1 MELDRLLPVEL
12 PYELGRGDLA
22 GVELV
27 LRVLEDAQPGRVL
40 RLVEPRPDLL
50 GDLELVHL
58 VHERGYYG
66 TGRVV
71 ALELLEV
78 GEFDEGRG
86 GHVRLDLLEDGQG
99 LADVGEALV
108 VVVAVPLLRRD
119 AGAEEG
125 DCLLEVGVCC
135 LFSFAVPVIVRM
147 KVTRHCHCER
157 LVWLGDVAAQQN
169 TGSRKRSKVNDGLP
183 LTPLAVRIER
193 DRQLRVL
200 ALQHPHGPVA
210 VLRQVLPD
218 LVQRELHRV
227 DLLLELLD
235 LRGIG
240 RRRALALAPLRLP
253 PLLPVLVVVAPPGLL
268 QLRPELLLLLHQRR
282 ERVGRRLLVHQGGD
296 DVRR

>member
-12 PYELGRGDLA
+12 PNELGRGDLA

-78 GEFDEGRG
+78 GKFDEGRG
-86 GHVRLDLLEDGQG
+86 GDVRLDLLEDGQG

-125 DCLLEVGVCC
+125 DGLLEVGVCC
-135 LFSFAVPVIVRM
+135 SFVIVRM
-147 KVTRHCHCER
+147 KNPRHCHCCQR
-157 LVWLGDVAAQQN
+157 LVGLGDVAAQQN
-169 TGSRKRSKVNDGLP
+169 TGSYKRK
-183 LTPLAVRIER
+183 
-193 DRQLRVL
+193 
-200 ALQHPHGPVA
+200 
-210 VLRQVLPD
+210 
-218 LVQRELHRV
+218 
-227 DLLLELLD
+227 
-235 LRGIG
+235 
-240 RRRALALAPLRLP
+240 
-253 PLLPVLVVVAPPGLL
+253 
-268 QLRPELLLLLHQRR
+268 
-282 ERVGRRLLVHQGGD
+282 
-296 DVRR
+296 